1 MGMGETKTKA
11 PAATNI
17 ETQINLLRDT
27 CRIHES
33 IKLESG
39 LFTMLWLI
47 MKLFYTNQQAMIS
60 MHNEMCG
67 VAKTLQFLQ
76 HSTKKWLRMR
86 IIMLIHKRKRSMYLC
101 FC

>member
-1 MGMGETKTKA
+1 
-11 PAATNI
+11 
-17 ETQINLLRDT
+17 
-27 CRIHES
+27 
-33 IKLESG
+33 
-39 LFTMLWLI
+39 MLWLI

-67 VAKTLQFLQ
+67 VAKSLQFLQ

-101 FC
+101 LC